1 MRDTV
6 IMLKL
11 AFLLP
16 VACLISSALCTEG
29 NSVRYQRANLVPAA
43 GGYGASDMEDNYDY
57 ILDDTPPRGIVINRM
72 LYYSTK
78 ILIFCPPF
86 QTCNHN
92 IYTPYFDF

>member
-11 AFLLP
+11 AFLLT

-29 NSVRYQRANLVPAA
+29 NSVRDQRANLVPAA

-57 ILDDTPPRGIVINRM
+57 ILDDTPPRGIVIKRM
-72 LYYSTK
+72 
-78 ILIFCPPF
+78 
-86 QTCNHN
+86 
-92 IYTPYFDF
+92 